1 MQLIRT
7 QNYLNAYLKNMLSER
22 ERFFNVTV
30 VPHTCPAVT
39 NMFKL
44 GMNKYMEDYIV
55 SYDYKIAYGTKK

>member
-7 QNYLNAYLKNMLSER
+7 QNYLNAYLKNMLSKR
-22 ERFFNVTV
+22 KRFINVTV

-39 NMFKL
+39 NRFKS